1 MGRHTLNEEPVP
13 HHPDPADELDSV
25 VTTGTHRAIGKAA
38 PRRRIATWPIAC
50 VVLVGL
56 LVVGVIGWNWVSGE
70 LNNRAEAEAVS
81 CTAGPSSIKV
91 VVAPAVQKPVQ
102 EVADSWN
109 QADQVVDDHC
119 IHVDIVAT
127 PSQTMLDAL
136 SGKTS
141 IGTVG
146 GIPAAWIP
154 ESSYWGNQLQAVKPA
169 MIGSLAQSLS
179 STISADYPYLGL
191 TGPDIDETQIR
202 AAQSFRDY
210 LQEPGQKAVMA
221 KDGISGT

>member
-1 MGRHTLNEEPVP
+1 MGRHTLNEDPVP
-13 HHPDPADELDSV
+13 HHPAPADDRDSV
-25 VTTGTHRAIGKAA
+25 STTGTHRAIGKAA
-38 PRRRIATWPIAC
+38 PRRRIAGWPIAC
-50 VVLVGL
+50 VVLIAL
-56 LVVGVIGWNWVSGE
+56 LVVGVIGWNWASGE
-70 LNNRAEAEAVS
+70 LNNRAEAEAVT
-81 CTAGPSSIKV
+81 CTAGPASIKV
-91 VVAPAVQKPVQ
+91 VVAPAVLKPVQ

-109 QADQVVDDHC
+109 QANQVVDDRC
-119 IHVDIVAT
+119 IHVDIAAT
-127 PSQTMLDAL
+127 PSQQMLDAL

-146 GIPAAWIP
+146 GVPAAWIP
-154 ESSYWGNQLQAVKPA
+154 ESSYWGNLLQAVKPA

-191 TGPDIDETQIR
+191 SGDGIDETQIR

-210 LQEPGQKAVMA
+210 LQEPEQKAVLA